1 LPPTPEPFG
10 HPLFTGAFL
19 IEVDGVEIGRFTEVS
34 GLSVEVEVEAVAEG
48 GQNHFSHQ
56 LPGRMSWP
64 TITLA
69 RGVTKSD
76 NLFEWLAK
84 TSGDGFAGAGNKL
97 ERNSAAITLL
107 SRDGQRL
114 RSWEVAEAFPVKWN
128 GPTFAASSTE
138 AAEEE
143 LEIAHHGFRSTRP

>member
-1 LPPTPEPFG
+1 LPEPFE
-10 HPLFTGAFL
+10 HPIFAGAFL
-19 IEVDGVEIGRFTEVS
+19 IEVDGMEIGRFTEVA
-34 GLSVEVEVEAVAEG
+34 GLSVEVEVEPLAEG
-48 GQNHFSHQ
+48 GQNQFSHQ

-76 NLFEWLAK
+76 NLFEWLGR
-84 TSGDGFAGAGNKL
+84 TSGEGFAGEGNKL
-97 ERNSAAITLL
+97 ARSSAAITLIT
-107 SRDGQRL
+107 RDGERL

-128 GPTFAASSTE
+128 GPSFAASSTE

-143 LEIAHHGFRSTRP
+143 LEIAHHGFRSSRP

>member
-1 LPPTPEPFG
+1 MPASPEPFD
-10 HPLFTGAFL
+10 HALFSGAFL

-64 TITLA
+64 TITLG

-84 TSGDGFAGAGNKL
+84 SSGDGFAGAGNKL
-97 ERNSAAITLL
+97 ARGSAAITLL

-128 GPTFAASSTE
+128 GPTFAAASTE

-143 LEIAHHGFRSTRP
+143 LEIAHHGFRSSKP

>member
-1 LPPTPEPFG
+1 MPPGAEPFD
-10 HPLFTGAFL
+10 HPVFTGAFL
-19 IEVDGVEIGRFTEVS
+19 IEVDGVEIGRFTQVS

-64 TITLA
+64 TITLG

-76 NLFEWLAK
+76 NLFDWLAK
-84 TSGDGFAGAGNKL
+84 SSGDGFAGAGHKL

-107 SRDGQRL
+107 GSDGTRL

-143 LEIAHHGFRSTRP
+143 LEIAHHGFRSSRP

>member
-1 LPPTPEPFG
+1 MPEPFE
-10 HPLFTGAFL
+10 HPIFAGAFL
-19 IEVDGVEIGRFTEVS
+19 IEVDGIEIGRFTEVS
-34 GLSVEVEVEAVAEG
+34 GLSVEVEVEPLAEG
-48 GQNHFSHQ
+48 GQNQFSHQ

-76 NLFEWLAK
+76 NLFQWLGR
-84 TSGDGFAGAGNKL
+84 TSGDGFAGEGSKL
-97 ERNSAAITLL
+97 ARSSAAITLV
-107 SRDGQRL
+107 SPDGQRL

-128 GPTFAASSTE
+128 GPSFAASSTE

-143 LEIAHHGFRSTRP
+143 LEYAHHGFRYSRP